1 MSTNIHFLATRDII
15 VVKTGQQDKQEI
27 YFDPVWQT
35 FTQVTRELMD
45 SGDPIQGYKD
55 YILRECSRDE
65 ILDVY
70 AEDDYF
76 EERGPVGTRVYN
88 AGKEHVAEF
97 EAWLE
102 MCEEEGYTVIPEPW

>member
-1 MSTNIHFLATRDII
+1 MSTNMHFAAEREII
-15 VVKTGQQDKQEI
+15 VVKTGRRRLQRI
-27 YFDPVWQT
+27 NFDRVWQT
-35 FTQVTRELMD
+35 PTSVTREIMA
-45 SGDPIQGYKD
+45 GDPIQGYKD
-55 YILRECSRDE
+55 WILSRGKDE

-88 AGKEHVAEF
+88 AAKEHVAEF

-102 MCEEEGYTVIPEPW
+102 MCEEEGYTVLPEPW

>member
-1 MSTNIHFLATRDII
+1 MSTNIHFEAQREVI
-15 VVKTGQQDKQEI
+15 VVKTGQTRIQRI
-27 YFDPVWQT
+27 NFDRVWQT
-35 FTQVTRELMD
+35 PTRVTRELMA
-45 SGDPIQGYKD
+45 GDPIQGYKD
-55 YILRECSRDE
+55 WILRECSRDE

-88 AGKEHVAEF
+88 SGKEHVEEF

-102 MCEEEGYTVIPEPW
+102 MCEEEGYTVQAEAW

>member
-1 MSTNIHFLATRDII
+1 MSTNIHFAAEREIV
-15 VVKTGQQDKQEI
+15 VVKTGQTRIQRINFEN
-27 YFDPVWQT
+27 VWQT
-35 FTQVTRELMD
+35 PTRVTHELMA
-45 SGDPIQGYKD
+45 GDPIQGYKD
-55 YILRECSRDE
+55 YILDRSKDE